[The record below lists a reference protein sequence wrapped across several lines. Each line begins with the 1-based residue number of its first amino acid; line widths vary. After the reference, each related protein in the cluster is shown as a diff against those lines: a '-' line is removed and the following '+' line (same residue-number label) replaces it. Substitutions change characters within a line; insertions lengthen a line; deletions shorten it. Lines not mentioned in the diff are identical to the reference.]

1 MRTEAPAPSGLS
13 TEADGSRHVPALD
26 GLRGLAILLVIP
38 HNVMDFDA
46 ASGWAAIPA
55 ALARAGWTGV
65 ELFFVLS
72 GYLITSV
79 LLGTRDDPHYF
90 RNFYVRRA
98 LRIVPLYYLVLA
110 LFLFVVPRLV
120 ALPPTVL
127 ASYDHQLWFWLF
139 LNNWAQATGHMI
151 SWFGPCWSLAVEEQ
165 FYLFWPLVV
174 AACAPERLLRVA
186 LALIAYALL
195 ARGALLLAHVPP
207 GGIYRMTICRLDA
220 LAAGAAVAVLAR
232 RPALLAAVRARSS
245 RLLLAAAAV
254 LLGGALLSQGY
265 SLEVPATHT
274 LGYTTLALAL
284 AAILLVVLAE
294 PTGAAARLLALA
306 PLRSAGR
313 YS

>member
-72 GYLITSV
+72 GYLIT
-79 LLGTRDDPHYF
+79 
-90 RNFYVRRA
+90 
-98 LRIVPLYYLVLA
+98 IVPLYYLVLA

-186 LALIAYALL
+186 LALIA
-195 ARGALLLAHVPP
+195 
-207 GGIYRMTICRLDA
+207 
-220 LAAGAAVAVLAR
+220 
-232 RPALLAAVRARSS
+232 
-245 RLLLAAAAV
+245 
-254 LLGGALLSQGY
+254 
-265 SLEVPATHT
+265 
-274 LGYTTLALAL
+274 
-284 AAILLVVLAE
+284 
-294 PTGAAARLLALA
+294 
-306 PLRSAGR
+306 
-313 YS
+313 